1 MPSPSALAGR
11 ALCTIALLAG
21 TALAARAAAPD
32 IVLSGNDNH
41 TTVLD
46 GKPHGLANAKPDN
59 VSVIDVSSFPPRLV
73 ATVDVPFSDI
83 GPPMAITI
91 APDASYA
98 LVTASTK
105 ADPASP
111 DGASPDDRVS
121 VLDLTASPPRVV
133 QTVHAGAGATA
144 VRITPDGTKA
154 LVTNRNGGTISV
166 FSIAGHTLSPV
177 GTVDLGNPKSI
188 PQGLII
194 SRDGKTALV
203 SRTGDNIVNLLHI
216 SGTTI
221 TVDPRPLAAG
231 LAPDT
236 MDLDAAGDLA
246 AITAV
251 GRGDGDVDTVSLI
264 DMKAAPPRVIDAVPV
279 PSGPESAKFSPDGS
293 MLAVIS
299 INGSIK
305 APGSVFYH
313 DQGLLTLYAVQPP
326 ASDAPTQAGRRL
338 KRVAEAP
345 AGGWA
350 QGVAF
355 SRDGRT
361 VLTQDFRDHKL
372 HVFRWQ
378 DGTLTPAA
386 TIDLPGGPAAFATPW
401 P

>member
-1 MPSPSALAGR
+1 MPTPSARAGWT
-11 ALCTIALLAG
+11 LCAIALLAG
-21 TALAARAAAPD
+21 TALTARAAAPD
-32 IVLSGNDNH
+32 IALSGNDNH
-41 TTVLD
+41 TTVVD
-46 GKPHGLANAKPDN
+46 GKPRGLANAKPDN

-83 GPPMAITI
+83 GPPMAIAI
-91 APDASYA
+91 GPDASYA

-105 ADPASP
+105 ADPGAP

-121 VLDLTASPPRVV
+121 VLDLTVSPPRVV
-133 QTVHAGAGATA
+133 QTVHAGTGATA
-144 VRITPDGTKA
+144 VRITPDGTMA
-154 LVTNRNGGTISV
+154 LVTNRNAGTISV
-166 FSIAGHTLSPV
+166 FTIADRRLSPA

-203 SRTGDNIVNLLHI
+203 SRTGDNTINVLHI
-216 SGTTI
+216 AGTTI
-221 TVDPRPLAAG
+221 TVDPRPLTAG
-231 LAPDT
+231 FAPDT

-246 AITAV
+246 VVTSV

-305 APGSVFYH
+305 APGNIFYH
-313 DQGLLTLYAVQPP
+313 DQGMLTLYAVQPP
-326 ASDAPTQAGRRL
+326 EPGAPTQAGRRL
-338 KRVAEAP
+338 KRLAEAP

-355 SRDGRT
+355 SRDGGMI
-361 VLTQDFRDHKL
+361 LAQNFRDHKL
-372 HVFRWQ
+372 IAFRWQ
-378 DGTLTPAA
+378 NGALGQAVTL
-386 TIDLPGGPAAFATPW
+386 DLPGGPAAFATPW